1 MNKILSKRFFS
12 ANVAELVVEAPLIA
26 HSRRAG
32 HFVIIRVDDKSER
45 VPLTIAGADI
55 EKGTITLV
63 VQQVGA
69 STHKLLAMEPGECL
83 HDIVG
88 PLGRAT
94 RIEKYGTVVC
104 ACGGVGAAPMLPI
117 AEALKKAG
125 NKVITVLAA
134 RNKDLIILKDELAQW
149 SDELIVMTDDG
160 SMGKQGVVTVGV
172 EEVINREPVN
182 KCITIGPAIM
192 MKFVALTTA
201 KYNIPTEA
209 SLNTIMVDGTGMCG
223 ACRVTVGGKTKFVC
237 VDGPE
242 FDAHAVDWT
251 EMLSRMKSYKA
262 EETEAME
269 KYRNNPTPTLPSRE
283 GIKDARKEPVSSLER
298 VKSSAR
304 SDCRWPSVEL
314 AGGVSKF
321 TGTAKDRVAIPR
333 VQMPELRPEVRVKSL
348 REEVNQG
355 LTFEQA
361 ITESHRCLNCK
372 NPTCVQGCPVNIHIP
387 GFIKKVE
394 EGDILGAAAIIKESS
409 SLPAVCGR
417 VCPQEKQCE
426 AHCIHLKMGHPAV
439 AIGYL
444 ERFVADYA
452 NEQTTSNSQT
462 GEAANASGACNKP
475 ATKIAVVGSG
485 PAGLTFAGD
494 AAKYGYE
501 VHVFE
506 ALHEIGGVLKYGIP
520 EFRLPN
526 AIVDQEIDGLRALGV
541 QFHTDT
547 IIGKTISVKELE
559 EQGFKGIF
567 VGSGAGLPRFMNIP
581 GENLNGVLSC
591 NEYLTRVNLMD
602 ASNPETDTPLLYGKN
617 VAVIGGG
624 NTAMDAVRTAKRLG
638 AEHAM
643 IIYRRSEEEM
653 PARVEEVKHAKQEG
667 IEFMTLHNP
676 IEYHADENGR
686 VCEAVLQ
693 VMELGEPDESGRRSP
708 VPVEGKTLTIPVDLV
723 IVAVG
728 VSPNPLIP
736 SSVEGLEI
744 GKKGT
749 IIVNEQMQ
757 SAIPTLFAGG
767 DIVRGGATVIL
778 AMSDGRKAA
787 KAMHEYLS

>member
-1 MNKILSKRFFS
+1 MNKIISKKFFS
-12 ANVAELVVEAPLIA
+12 PNVAELIVEAPLIA
-26 HSRRAG
+26 RSRRAG
-32 HFVIIRVDDKSER
+32 HFVIIRVDANSER

-69 STHKLLAMEPGECL
+69 STHKLLAMNPCDCL

-94 RIEKYGTVVC
+94 RIEDYGTVVC

-172 EEVINREPVN
+172 EEVINRETVN

-223 ACRVTVGGKTKFVC
+223 ACRVTVDGKTKFVC

-242 FDAHAVDWT
+242 FDAHGVDWN

-262 EETEAME
+262 EEAAALEAYEMHVGSPNQTNE
-269 KYRNNPTPTLPSRE
+269 TLSRE
-283 GIKDARKEPVSSLER
+283 NRIGGKSEVSQGQTE
-298 VKSSAR
+298 VK
-304 SDCRWPSVEL
+304 PFE
-314 AGGVSKF
+314 
-321 TGTAKDRVAIPR
+321 GTAKDRVAIPR
-333 VQMPELRPEVRVKSL
+333 VKMPELRPEVRVKSL
-348 REEVNQG
+348 HEEVNQG
-355 LTFEQA
+355 LTFDQA

-372 NPTCVQGCPVNIHIP
+372 NPTCVQGCPVNINIP
-387 GFIKKVE
+387 GFIKTLE
-394 EGDILGAAAIIKESS
+394 TGDVLGAAAIIKESS

-426 AHCIHLKMGHPAV
+426 SQCIHLKMGHPAV

-444 ERFVADYA
+444 ERFCADYA
-452 NEQTTSNSQT
+452 NAQAHNDGMS
-462 GEAANASGACNKP
+462 AANPLNDGMM
-475 ATKIAVVGSG
+475 KIAVVGSG

-526 AIVDQEIDGLRALGV
+526 SIVDTEIDGLRALGV

-602 ASNPETDTPLLYGKN
+602 ASNPATDTPLLYGKN

-638 AEHAM
+638 AERAM

-653 PARVEEVKHAKQEG
+653 PARVEEVHHAKQEG
-667 IEFMTLHNP
+667 IEFLTLHNP
-676 IEYHADENGR
+676 IKYNADADGR
-686 VCEAVLQ
+686 VCEAELQ

-708 VPVEGKTLTIPVDLV
+708 VPVEGKTITIPVDLV

-744 GKKGT
+744 SRKGT
-749 IIVNEQMQ
+749 IVVNDDMQ
-757 SAIPTLFAGG
+757 SAIPTIFAGG

-787 KAMHEYLS
+787 KAMHEYLCASHVK

>member
-1 MNKILSKRFFS
+1 MNKIISKRFFS
-12 ANVAELVVEAPLIA
+12 DNVAELVVEAPLIA
-26 HSRRAG
+26 RSRRAG
-32 HFVIIRVDDKSER
+32 HFVIIRVDANSER

-69 STHKLLAMEPGECL
+69 STHKLLALNAGDYI
-83 HDIVG
+83 HDVVG

-134 RNKDLIILKDELAQW
+134 RNKDLLILRDELAKW
-149 SDELIVMTDDG
+149 SDEVIIMTDDG
-160 SMGKQGVVTVGV
+160 SAGQQGVVTVGV
-172 EEVINREPVN
+172 EQVINREKVD

-242 FDAHAVDWT
+242 FDAHEVDWT

-262 EETEAME
+262 EEAEALE
-269 KYRNNPTPTLPSRE
+269 AYQSHQASKEGSSPTVNRQSTDGQSQGKATVKPVEPFE
-283 GIKDARKEPVSSLER
+283 GKP
-298 VKSSAR
+298 
-304 SDCRWPSVEL
+304 
-314 AGGVSKF
+314 
-321 TGTAKDRVAIPR
+321 KDRVAIPR
-333 VQMPELRPEVRVKSL
+333 V
-348 REEVNQG
+348 
-355 LTFEQA
+355 
-361 ITESHRCLNCK
+361 
-372 NPTCVQGCPVNIHIP
+372 
-387 GFIKKVE
+387 
-394 EGDILGAAAIIKESS
+394 
-409 SLPAVCGR
+409 
-417 VCPQEKQCE
+417 PQEKQCE
-426 AHCIHLKMGHPAV
+426 SQCIHLKMGHPAV

-444 ERFVADYA
+444 ERFCADFA
-452 NEQTTSNSQT
+452 NQNTQNNPNTQKTPT
-462 GEAANASGACNKP
+462 GA
-475 ATKIAVVGSG
+475 KIAVVGSG

-526 AIVDQEIDGLRALGV
+526 RIVDIEIDGLRALGV

-547 IIGKTISVKELE
+547 IIGKTISIKELE

-581 GENLNGVLSC
+581 GENLNGVMSS

-602 ASNPETDTPLLYGKN
+602 ASNPATDTPLLYGKN
-617 VAVIGGG
+617 VAIIGGG

-638 AEHAM
+638 AERAM

-653 PARVEEVKHAKQEG
+653 PARIEEVHHAKQEG

-708 VPVEGKTLTIPVDLV
+708 VPVEGKTVTIPVDLV

-749 IIVNEQMQ
+749 IVVNEGMQ
-757 SAIPTLFAGG
+757 SNLPMIFAGG

-787 KAMHEYLS
+787 TAMHEYLSK